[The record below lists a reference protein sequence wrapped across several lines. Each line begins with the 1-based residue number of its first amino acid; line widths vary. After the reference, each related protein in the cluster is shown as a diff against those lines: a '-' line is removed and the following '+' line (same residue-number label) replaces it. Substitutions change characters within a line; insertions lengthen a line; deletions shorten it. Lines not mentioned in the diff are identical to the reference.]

1 MLCSVRGRLRII
13 LDGGRQRVPQEEAPG
28 QGEAEEVPVAA
39 TAAAAT
45 TTATL
50 TTAGADD
57 RASRISS
64 LASTAS
70 VTPKT
75 GADSLERKAV

>member
-1 MLCSVRGRLRII
+1 MLRSVRGRLRIV

-28 QGEAEEVPVAA
+28 QGKAEEVPVAA
-39 TAAAAT
+39 TAAAT
-45 TTATL
+45 TTTL

-64 LASTAS
+64 LASTPS

-75 GADSLERKAV
+75 GAVSLERKAV